1 MLTIFNENI
10 IENPLSNFELSKAL
24 LCNNDIHSVQHI
36 TECCFG
42 LGLSFACLLF
52 YRFYFKNICLCI

>member
-24 LCNNDIHSVQHI
+24 LCNDIHFVQHI
-36 TECCFG
+36 TECCSG
-42 LGLSFACLLF
+42 LGLSFACLTL